1 MFMSNILSHFTFDE
15 AHVVISAIIAVVV
28 LFECKFGKPITFI
41 FGKPKLFEGTRKQK
55 IYAWIVFV
63 FVILCLLSSSL

>member
-15 AHVVISAIIAVVV
+15 AHVVLAAIIAVVV

-41 FGKPKLFEGTRKQK
+41 FGKPKIFEGTRK
-55 IYAWIVFV
+55 
-63 FVILCLLSSSL
+63 

>member
-1 MFMSNILSHFTFDE
+1 MSNILSHFTFDE
-15 AHVVISAIIAVVV
+15 AHVVVAAIIAVVV

-41 FGKPKLFEGTRKQK
+41 FGKPKK

>member
-15 AHVVISAIIAVVV
+15 AHVVIAAIIAVVV
-28 LFECKFGKPITFI
+28 LFECRYGKPITFI

-63 FVILCLLSSSL
+63 VILCLLSSSL

>member
-1 MFMSNILSHFTFDE
+1 MSNILSHFTFDK
-15 AHVVISAIIAVVV
+15 AHIIIVAILAVVI
-28 LFECKFGKPITFI
+28 LFECKFEKPITFI

>member
-15 AHVVISAIIAVVV
+15 AHVVIAAIIAVVV
-28 LFECKFGKPITFI
+28 LFKCKFGKPITFI

-63 FVILCLLSSSL
+63 VILCLLSSSL

>member
-1 MFMSNILSHFTFDE
+1 MSNILSHFTFDE
-15 AHVVISAIIAVVV
+15 AHVVVAAIIAVVV

-41 FGKPKLFEGTRKQK
+41 FGKQK

>member
-1 MFMSNILSHFTFDE
+1 MSNILSHFTFDK
-15 AHVVISAIIAVVV
+15 AHIIIVAILAVVI
-28 LFECKFGKPITFI
+28 LFECKFEKPITFI

-55 IYAWIVFV
+55 IYAWVVFV